1 MKGLHY
7 ASVIV
12 VCLAAA
18 AVVFRFCVIKIAPGQ
33 IGVLTKEWGGG
44 LQQEDYPPGYYLNL
58 GPLHTWNVMDTTVQT
73 LDFLR
78 STPGKVS
85 RVSYNTQRYN
95 ALNVKSS
102 DGADVALDITV
113 KYQIEPGQ
121 SWRVF
126 SEKGGLEGYKG
137 IVRTT
142 TEDVLRLELGRLT
155 TENFFDPDK
164 RTQTQQQ
171 MMDTL
176 RPKLLDDIQVNL
188 VAILIRD
195 LSFQETFEARIKAKT
210 LTVQEAEV
218 EIAEKVAAV
227 ALGETNRIR
236 AETEAKV
243 QVIGETLQKTLTEM
257 RAENDKS
264 IQRVIADYEKYVTES
279 RSEAELYGAQKE
291 AAGIELLRTAEAKGE
306 ALRRAAL
313 SNGGG
318 NTLVALRAVENLQLG
333 DLMLSTQL
341 VNPLDFDAMMARFG
355 IK

>member
-1 MKGLHY
+1 MKGLQY
-7 ASVIV
+7 VSIFIV
-12 VCLAAA
+12 FLAIS
-18 AVVFRFCVIKIAPGQ
+18 AVAFRLSVIKIEPGQ
-33 IGVLTKEWGGG
+33 TGVLNKEWGGG
-44 LQQEDYPPGYYLNL
+44 LQQQDYPPGYYLSL

-78 STPGKVS
+78 ANPGKVS
-85 RVSYNTQRYN
+85 RVTPHTQRFD

-113 KYQIEPGQ
+113 KFQIEPSQ
-121 SWRVF
+121 SWKVF
-126 SEKGGLEGYKG
+126 SEKGGLEGYKR

-142 TEDVLRLELGRLT
+142 TEDILRLELGRLT

-195 LSFQETFEARIKAKT
+195 LSFQATFEARIKAKT

-243 QVIGETLQKTLTEM
+243 SVIGENLQKTLAEM
-257 RAENDKS
+257 RASNNKD
-264 IQRVIADYEKYVTES
+264 IQRVVADYEKYVTETLS
-279 RSEAELYGAQKE
+279 DAELYAARKE
-291 AAGIELLRTAEAKGE
+291 AEGITLLKDAEARGE

-313 SNGGG
+313 ANGGG
-318 NTLVALRAVENLQLG
+318 STLVALRAVENLNLG
-333 DLMLSTQL
+333 DMMLSTQL
-341 VNPLDFDAMMARFG
+341 VNPLDFDEMMKRLG